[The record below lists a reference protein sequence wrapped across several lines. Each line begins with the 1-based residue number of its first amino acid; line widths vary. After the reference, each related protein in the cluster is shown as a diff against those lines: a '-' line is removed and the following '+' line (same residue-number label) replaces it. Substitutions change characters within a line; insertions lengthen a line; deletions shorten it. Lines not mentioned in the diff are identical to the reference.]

1 MNLGLV
7 AFLFQVPSPSAPQ
20 ATPPFAVG
28 EILEYS
34 ARYGMLRPGTAR
46 LAVVKVDTVRGVPS
60 WVFSFTFE
68 VSLLRLYSNRSELT
82 SWTGQSDFVSRRFLK
97 EIEEKGKRRVE
108 DFAIFPDSGFYRRG
122 SDTLTHPA
130 SAAPIDD
137 VAFFYFIRTT
147 PLVVGQTYTYDSY
160 YRKAVNPVSITV
172 LKRERMT
179 LPDGS
184 KRECLVIRPVVE
196 DRNGMFAK
204 RAKARIWLTDDA
216 QRLPVQIESTYS
228 FGTVKLVL
236 SRITLGRGQ

>member
-7 AFLFQVPSPSAPQ
+7 AFLLQVPSPSAPQ

-34 ARYGMLRPGTAR
+34 ARYGILRPGTAR
-46 LAVVKVDTVRGVPS
+46 LAVVKVDTARGVPS

-97 EIEEKGKRRVE
+97 EIEEKGKRRGE
-108 DFAIFPDSGFYRRG
+108 DCAIFPD
-122 SDTLTHPA
+122 
-130 SAAPIDD
+130 
-137 VAFFYFIRTT
+137 
-147 PLVVGQTYTYDSY
+147 
-160 YRKAVNPVSITV
+160 
-172 LKRERMT
+172 
-179 LPDGS
+179 
-184 KRECLVIRPVVE
+184 
-196 DRNGMFAK
+196 
-204 RAKARIWLTDDA
+204 ARVWLTDDA

-236 SRITLGRGQ
+236 SRITLGHEQ

>member
-1 MNLGLV
+1 MTILLL
-7 AFLFQVPSPSAPQ
+7 ALLLQSPLQPAIP
-20 ATPPFAVG
+20 TITPFAVG
-28 EILEYS
+28 EVLEYS
-34 ARYGMLRPGTAR
+34 ARYQMFRPGSAR
-46 LAVVKVDTVRGVPS
+46 LAVVKVDTIRGVPS

-82 SWTGQSDFVSRRFLK
+82 SWTGQPDFVSRRFLK
-97 EIEEKGKRRVE
+97 EIEEKGKRRHD

-122 SDTLTHPA
+122 TDTLTHPT

-137 VAFFYFIRTT
+137 VAFFYFLRTT
-147 PLVVGQTYTYDSY
+147 PLVVGRTYSYDSY
-160 YRKAVNPVSITV
+160 YRKAVNPVTITV

-204 RAKARIWLTDDA
+204 RARARIWLTDDA
-216 QRLPVQIESTYS
+216 QRVPVQIESTYS

-236 SRITLGRGQ
+236 SKITPGRGP